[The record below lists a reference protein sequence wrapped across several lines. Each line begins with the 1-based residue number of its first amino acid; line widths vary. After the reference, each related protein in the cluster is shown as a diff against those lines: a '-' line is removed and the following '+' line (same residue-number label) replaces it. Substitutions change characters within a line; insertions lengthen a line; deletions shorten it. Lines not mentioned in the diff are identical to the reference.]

1 VAQPS
6 GDHIPLGGFVHNWD
20 GCDVAAWFKFAI
32 TELASDGD
40 LFSSPLYIRQ
50 IGLRS
55 CLASIQWSALDL

>member
-20 GCDVAAWFKFAI
+20 SCDVSAWFKFAI
-32 TELASDGD
+32 TELASYSD
-40 LFSSPLYIRQ
+40 LFSTAFYIRQ

-55 CLASIQWSALDL
+55 CLASIQRSALDL